1 MASPLLTR
9 VDRVDRSETPRL
21 GWLDAL
27 RGVAAVAVAV
37 HHATFVY
44 TPHAREALLKWFN
57 PGLWGVMVF
66 FLVSGYII
74 PASLER
80 HGRAERFWVSR
91 LFRIYPLWCAGA
103 VMLSALAM
111 TGVGRLRGELSHFDP
126 VTAVLAHVTMMQDLL
141 TVPNAVNVLWT
152 LSYEMAFY
160 LLVAG
165 LFAVRWHERSA
176 PVAVTLTLG
185 GLALGVAGAGTF
197 LTGALGAPAV
207 VAVTTLGMA
216 IAIGA
221 AYVSRPLIRRAGMVA
236 GGVLALILVVLN
248 GRLSPWF
255 GLSILAVMFTGTVLY
270 RAEHRGLRRRA
281 ALLTCAG
288 VLVVTTG
295 HGWWHPEEV
304 EGGPVAWTVTLALT
318 ALAFGVGMAT
328 RHRNAPTWLIR
339 LGMMS
344 FSVYLLHPLL
354 LKVSDAAVGRW
365 RDHDNPVPLVVF
377 LMVLL
382 PVCWATYRWI
392 ERPMQR
398 KGRDLARRTA
408 SVRT

>member
-1 MASPLLTR
+1 MTSSVLTR
-9 VDRVDRSETPRL
+9 ADRPDRNEAPRL

-44 TPHAREALLKWFN
+44 TPHAREAVLKWFN

-91 LFRIYPLWCAGA
+91 LFRIYPLWCAGT
-103 VMLSALAM
+103 VMLFVLAVA
-111 TGVGRLRGELSHFDP
+111 GISPLRGELNRFDP

-160 LLVAG
+160 LIVTG
-165 LFAVRWHERSA
+165 LFAVRWHERSV
-176 PVAVTLTLG
+176 PAVTVLTLS
-185 GLALGVAGAGTF
+185 GLALGFVGAGTF
-197 LTGALGAPAV
+197 LSGALGAPAM
-207 VAVTTLGMA
+207 VAVMTLGMA
-216 IAIGA
+216 IAIGS
-221 AYVSRPLIRRAGMVA
+221 AYVSRPSVRRAGMVM
-236 GGVLALILVVLN
+236 GGALALALVVLN

-255 GLSILAVMFTGTVLY
+255 GLSILTVMFTGTVLY
-270 RAEHRGLRRRA
+270 RAERGQLRRRTA
-281 ALLTCAG
+281 ALTCVG
-288 VLVVTTG
+288 VLVVMATQ
-295 HGWWHPEEV
+295 GWWHPEEI
-304 EGGPVAWTVTLALT
+304 EGGPVSWTVTLVLT
-318 ALAFGVGMAT
+318 ALAFGAGMAT
-328 RHRNAPTWLIR
+328 RHRNAPGWLVR

-344 FSVYLLHPLL
+344 FSVYLFHPLL
-354 LKVSDAAVGRW
+354 LKVSDATVGRW

-377 LMVLL
+377 LAVLL
-382 PVCWATYRWI
+382 PLCWATYRWI

-398 KGRDLARRTA
+398 KGRDLVCRVTI
-408 SVRT
+408 S